1 MGCLSSKPEVVAE
14 KPVAEKPRE
23 KSREEIL
30 ASLSPEDREAELEIE
45 NVFALFSKI
54 DIDKSGGVDK
64 QELADALEQKP
75 RLRKRLCENTGI
87 AYDEDNGALA
97 SNQLASK
104 IIDKIDDDA
113 DGVVKPIE
121 LERAIRGWANIDYD
135 PVADQAERDR
145 QNQLKGAAERAKIR
159 SEMHG
164 GFAGVTDANEA
175 MAIGVNAQRLTQKSR
190 DAAFGDSAPEVFGNG
205 AEYVKSPE
213 LKARRA
219 SMEKHFEEEARA
231 QKLLNKVGE
240 DFKGHDEA
248 TARAQAESVVL
259 GGVEVAIDGEDER
272 RKKKMPAKLVKRM
285 KEESAKRGGEPK
297 FVPPSAQ

>member
-104 IIDKIDDDA
+104 IIDLSLIH
-113 DGVVKPIE
+113 I
-121 LERAIRGWANIDYD
+121 
-135 PVADQAERDR
+135 
-145 QNQLKGAAERAKIR
+145 
-159 SEMHG
+159 
-164 GFAGVTDANEA
+164 
-175 MAIGVNAQRLTQKSR
+175 
-190 DAAFGDSAPEVFGNG
+190 
-205 AEYVKSPE
+205 
-213 LKARRA
+213 
-219 SMEKHFEEEARA
+219 
-231 QKLLNKVGE
+231 
-240 DFKGHDEA
+240 
-248 TARAQAESVVL
+248 
-259 GGVEVAIDGEDER
+259 
-272 RKKKMPAKLVKRM
+272 
-285 KEESAKRGGEPK
+285 
-297 FVPPSAQ
+297 

>member
-1 MGCLSSKPEVVAE
+1 M
-14 KPVAEKPRE
+14 
-23 KSREEIL
+23 
-30 ASLSPEDREAELEIE
+30 
-45 NVFALFSKI
+45 
-54 DIDKSGGVDK
+54 
-64 QELADALEQKP
+64 
-75 RLRKRLCENTGI
+75 
-87 AYDEDNGALA
+87 
-97 SNQLASK
+97 
-104 IIDKIDDDA
+104 
-113 DGVVKPIE
+113 
-121 LERAIRGWANIDYD
+121 
-135 PVADQAERDR
+135 ADQAERDR

>member
-1 MGCLSSKPEVVAE
+1 
-14 KPVAEKPRE
+14 
-23 KSREEIL
+23 
-30 ASLSPEDREAELEIE
+30 
-45 NVFALFSKI
+45 
-54 DIDKSGGVDK
+54 
-64 QELADALEQKP
+64 
-75 RLRKRLCENTGI
+75 
-87 AYDEDNGALA
+87 
-97 SNQLASK
+97 
-104 IIDKIDDDA
+104 
-113 DGVVKPIE
+113 
-121 LERAIRGWANIDYD
+121 
-135 PVADQAERDR
+135 
-145 QNQLKGAAERAKIR
+145 
-159 SEMHG
+159 
-164 GFAGVTDANEA
+164 

-272 RKKKMPAKLVKRM
+272 RKKKMPAKLVKWRRRR
-285 KEESAKRGGEPK
+285 A
-297 FVPPSAQ
+297 PSAVVNPSSSLPPRSETRRVNRELTMPLVFEFVTMK